1 MELKRVRIEFNITTT
16 TKATSKLSHKSAH
29 IYRHAIDD
37 GCPSCVL
44 LQTSALE
51 LASRAPDWSAL
62 EESRVQS
69 LCQECSVC
77 LVFALRNRLQESLSK
92 SPAVAQREK
101 ELAEQLGAAQKE
113 VEDLHEKIGKLETEK
128 VGGFFND
135 V

>member
-1 MELKRVRIEFNITTT
+1 MELKQVQREFIIT

-29 IYRHAIDD
+29 ICRHAIDD

-51 LASRAPDWSAL
+51 LASRAPDWNAQ
-62 EESRVQS
+62 EESRVQC
-69 LCQECSVC
+69 LCQECSNC

-101 ELAEQLGAAQKE
+101 ELAEQLGASQKE

-128 VGGFFND
+128 VGGFFNY